1 MPVLTD
7 DELRALLDVCKGTGF
22 DQRRDTAIVRLFIDS
37 GIRRAEML
45 SVAGL
50 MESLRAAR

>member
-1 MPVLTD
+1 VPVLTD